1 MSRLQAVFFDFDG
14 VIADSEPLHL
24 RAYQAVL
31 QADGIDLSKSEYYN
45 RYLGYDD
52 VGLFEALAKDRRIS
66 LTDEKIDNWVGMKS
80 ALVEEMLKSGAI
92 LFPGAA
98 DCVKLFAA
106 QVPLAVAS
114 GALEPE
120 IELVLEHA
128 GLRPYFSAIA
138 SASDGVR
145 GKPEPDLYL
154 LAIAK
159 VQNSVPQPLDRAAC
173 IAIEDSHWGLEA
185 ARRAGLRCVAITHT
199 YPADQLGKA
208 DLVVDRLSDL
218 TLSKIDE
225 LMRDNSAAR

>member
-1 MSRLQAVFFDFDG
+1 MLQAVFFDFDG

-31 QADGIDLSKSEYYN
+31 RADGIDLDKSDYYT

-52 VGLFEALAKDRRIS
+52 VGLFEALARDRRIE
-66 LTDEKIDNWVGMKS
+66 LTAGKLDEWVKAKS
-80 ALVEEMLKSGAI
+80 RIVEETLSSGSI

-98 DCVKLFAA
+98 ACVTRFAERA
-106 QVPLAVAS
+106 PLAVAS

-120 IELVLEHA
+120 IAIVLEHA
-128 GLRPYFSAIA
+128 GLRSCFAAIA

-159 VQNSVPQPLDRAAC
+159 LCDRLRRPIEPSAC

-185 ARRAGLRCVAITHT
+185 ARRAGLRCVAVTHT
-199 YPADQLGKA
+199 YPASELEQA
-208 DLVVDRLSDL
+208 DMVVDGLGDL
-218 TLSKIDE
+218 TPSNVEGL
-225 LMRDNSAAR
+225 LGDNSAR